1 MYNVRLCTFCTT
13 LVQHF
18 EELKRYVDRFAVNVA
33 RNIVEERDITIL
45 EDFIVDIDMERLE
58 QTN

>member
-1 MYNVRLCTFCTT
+1 VYNVRLCTVCTT

-33 RNIVEERDITIL
+33 RNIVEEE